1 MKSITLLLAFLF
13 LAGCSGC
20 ASWPKDWDI
29 EKTTLAL
36 EFERGWCSGTAV
48 GKNTLLT
55 ATHCMAAGELQ
66 KVNGTPV
73 KLIRSEDD
81 GNDHTLVVIDR
92 PFVKWARMG
101 RKPVQTQRVRLIGTP
116 GGESDVYREGYV
128 SRVRGNEVWLIIPG
142 FGGDSGSALFDDSG
156 RIIGVLSGARTWVDY
171 RSGAVFTVVVA
182 MPVKFTAKQWEAAGV

>member
-1 MKSITLLLAFLF
+1 MKWTALLLAFLIG
-13 LAGCSGC
+13 GCGGC
-20 ASWPKDWDI
+20 ASFPKDWDI

-48 GKNTLLT
+48 GKHVLLT
-55 ATHCMAAGELQ
+55 ATHCMGAGALQ

-73 KLIRSEDD
+73 KVLRSEDD
-81 GNDHTLVVIDR
+81 GSDHTLVVIDR

-156 RIIGVLSGARTWVDY
+156 RIIGVLSSARTWVDV

-182 MPVKFTAKQWEAAGV
+182 MPVKFSKAQWEAAGV

>member
-1 MKSITLLLAFLF
+1 VDGA
-13 LAGCSGC
+13 
-20 ASWPKDWDI
+20 
-29 EKTTLAL
+29 
-36 EFERGWCSGTAV
+36 AV
-48 GKNTLLT
+48 RRWGKHVLLT

-73 KLIRSEDD
+73 KLVRSEDD

-101 RKPVQTQRVRLIGTP
+101 RKPVQTQRVRLIGSP
-116 GGESDVYREGYV
+116 GGEPDVYREGYV
-128 SRVRGNEVWLIIPG
+128 ARVRDNEVWLIIPG

-156 RIIGVLSGARTWVDY
+156 RIIAVLSGARTWVDH

-182 MPVKFTAKQWEAAGV
+182 LPVKFTEKQWKAAGV